1 MKPVVY
7 LETSFVS
14 YLTGWASKDEKV
26 ARDQSATVRWWEEEG
41 PKWHVVVSQTVLDEA
56 QEGDAMAAGKRLE
69 VLQGAELIETT
80 DEALALAD
88 TLVRAHALPEK
99 ARADAVHVASAAVRG
114 ADVLLTW
121 NCRHIAN
128 PVMLPKIYS
137 TLEKAGYKC
146 PAIATPGQLLEERD
160 YVQRNP

>member
-1 MKPVVY
+1 MNKPVVY

-14 YLTGWASKDEKV
+14 YLTGWASADEKV
-26 ARDQSATVRWWEEEG
+26 VCDQSATRRWWEKEG
-41 PKWHVVVSQTVLDEA
+41 PKWHVVVSQTVL
-56 QEGDAMAAGKRLE
+56 QESSGGDAAAAKMRLA
-69 VLQGAELIETT
+69 VLQGAEVVETT

-99 ARADAVHVASAAVRG
+99 ARADALHVASAAVRG
-114 ADVLLTW
+114 ADLLLTW

-128 PVMLPKIYS
+128 PVMLPKIYL

-146 PAIATPGQLLEERD
+146 PAIATPGQMLEGGD
-160 YVQRNP
+160 YV

>member
-1 MKPVVY
+1 MKKPVAY

-14 YLTGWASKDEKV
+14 FLTGWVSKNEWV
-26 ARDQSATVRWWEEEG
+26 AVQQAATVRWWEEEG
-41 PKWHVVVSQTVLDEA
+41 PKWHCVVSQTVLQEA
-56 QEGDAMAAGKRLE
+56 SGGDAAAAKMRLA
-69 VLQGAELIETT
+69 VLQGAEVVETT

-99 ARADAVHVASAAVRG
+99 ARTDALHVASAAVRG
-114 ADVLLTW
+114 ADLLLTW

-128 PVMLPKIYS
+128 PVMLPKIYL

-146 PAIATPGQLLEERD
+146 PAIATPEQMLEGGD
-160 YVQRNP
+160 YV

>member
-1 MKPVVY
+1 MKKPVVY

-14 YLTGWASKDEKV
+14 CLTGWWSPLEHVRARQAASL
-26 ARDQSATVRWWEEEG
+26 AWWEREG
-41 PKWHVVVSQTVLDEA
+41 AKWHVVVSQTVLDEA
-56 QEGDAMAAGKRLE
+56 QEGDAAAAEKRLAI
-69 VLQGAELIETT
+69 LRGAEILETT

-99 ARADAVHVASAAVRG
+99 ARADAVHVASAAIRG

-128 PVMLPKIYS
+128 GVMLPKIYS
-137 TLEKAGYKC
+137 TLEKAGYRP
-146 PAIATPGQLLEERD
+146 PAIVTPLQLLDAGENE
-160 YVQRNP
+160 P